1 MFLDVDVYIYVLGWW
16 LGGWLVLRGYGVGG
30 WGKVRREVLRVGV
43 WLVGWGVLARVEPA
57 A

>member
-1 MFLDVDVYIYVLGWW
+1 MFIYMFGLVVWRMVSVERLWCGRLGQGKEGG
-16 LGGWLVLRGYGVGG
+16 LG
-30 WGKVRREVLRVGV
+30 VGV